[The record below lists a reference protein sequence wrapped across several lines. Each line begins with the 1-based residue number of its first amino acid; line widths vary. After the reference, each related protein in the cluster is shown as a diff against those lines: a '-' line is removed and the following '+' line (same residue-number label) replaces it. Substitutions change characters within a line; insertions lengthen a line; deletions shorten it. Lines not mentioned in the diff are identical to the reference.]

1 MVNVKI
7 EIEERSFRETSK
19 FVESLPERVK
29 KATSNALLELGLG
42 AAGTAAEQAPYLTGN
57 LRRSIHTRS
66 DDRFPFWAP
75 LKGARIS
82 DPPKLTKVDGFVW
95 FGTNLVYARTQNEN
109 NRSRAGFMEKGLA
122 NAESRAQ
129 RVFAFELDKEGVK

>member
-29 KATSNALLELGLG
+29 KATDNALLELGLG

-57 LRRSIHTRS
+57 LRRSIHARA

-95 FGTNLVYARTQNEN
+95 FGTNLVYARHQNEN